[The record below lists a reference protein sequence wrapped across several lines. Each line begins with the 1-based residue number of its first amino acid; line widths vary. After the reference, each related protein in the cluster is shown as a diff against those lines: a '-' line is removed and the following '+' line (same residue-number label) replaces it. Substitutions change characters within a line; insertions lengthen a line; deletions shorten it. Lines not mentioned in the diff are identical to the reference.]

1 MAPGILKPFTPRN
14 ELHRLI
20 FATRNSLRGYR
31 LVFRDEAAF
40 RAQILVFIIL
50 IPLSIWLANGFLELM
65 LLLGVWV
72 LVLAGELVNSAIEA
86 LVDRIGPE
94 YHELSGK
101 AKDAGSAL
109 TLTLMTLAG
118 LIWLAFLLDRFFP
131 DIWP

>member
-1 MAPGILKPFTPRN
+1 LKPFTPQN
-14 ELHRLI
+14 ELQRLI

-40 RAQILVFIIL
+40 RAQLVVFVVL
-50 IPLSIWLANGFLELM
+50 IPAGFWLANGFLEFI
-65 LLLGVWV
+65 LLLSVWT

-94 YHELSGK
+94 FHELSGK

-109 TLTLMTLAG
+109 TLTLMFLAAMV
-118 LIWLAFLLDRFFP
+118 WLAFVVDRFFP
-131 DIWP
+131 GFWP